1 MDGKILMQKDD
12 FYQQLVFKRLI
23 YLCVAIAVLA
33 VIFIIDIGLGP
44 AKYSPLEII
53 NAIFSNSDDESLKII
68 LFDIRIPQ
76 ALMAIAA
83 GASLGLSGAVMQ
95 TVLANP
101 LASPYTLG
109 IGSAASFGAALAIVL
124 FDAAFLAISTFAF
137 FFSTLS
143 ILAIY
148 FLSKRI
154 FLGGSTIV
162 LIGIVMVF
170 IYQSLQAFV
179 VYLANEIEV
188 SSIVFWTFG
197 SLARANYL
205 NSLVVFAS
213 LALALV
219 IVMLKSWELN
229 ALMLGDEKAQSLGV
243 QTFKIKIFMLLLVS
257 LLTTICVCFVG
268 TIGFVGLVGAHI
280 ARLLIGAEQRFYLL
294 FSALTGSLLLLIS
307 SSLSKSVISGVVFP
321 IGIITSLIGAVFFLF
336 ILLNKGIK

>member
-1 MDGKILMQKDD
+1 MQEN
-12 FYQQLVFKRLI
+12 FYQKLVFKRLSV
-23 YLCVAIAVLA
+23 LLVALLLLL
-33 VIFIIDIGLGP
+33 VIFVIDIGLGP
-44 AKYSPLEII
+44 AKYSPLEIA
-53 NAIFSNSDDESLKII
+53 NAIFSTNNDDSLKVI
-68 LFDIRIPQ
+68 LFEIRIPQ

-83 GASLGLSGAVMQ
+83 GACLGLSGAVMQ
-95 TVLANP
+95 TVLANA

-124 FDAAFLAISTFAF
+124 FDAAFLAISAFAF

-154 FLGGSTIV
+154 FLGGQTIV

-179 VYLANEIEV
+179 IYLANEIEV

-205 NSLVVFAS
+205 NSCTLFVALFCVLV
-213 LALALV
+213 LV
-219 IVMLKSWELN
+219 MFKSWELN

-257 LLTTICVCFVG
+257 FLTTICVCFVG

-280 ARLLIGAEQRFYLL
+280 ARLIIGAEQRFYLL
-294 FSALTGSLLLLIS
+294 FSALTGSLILLIS